1 MFWLESVTKSHE
13 ESSVSCSRKRLA
25 TLNKNQEHG
34 VVRNPQEG
42 QKSTVSFHAE
52 HRERIWREQAAAVEM
67 EPSPWNLG
75 TVPLSATDL
84 HRALGVSLAVVV

>member
-1 MFWLESVTKSHE
+1 VTKSHE

-25 TLNKNQEHG
+25 TLNKNRERG

-52 HRERIWREQAAAVEM
+52 HRERIWREQVLKW
-67 EPSPWNLG
+67 SLLLG
-75 TVPLSATDL
+75 TWALFLSLPQISTGPWVFL
-84 HRALGVSLAVVV
+84 LQWWCELRQY